1 MHRKAYTKGDNVI
14 TIDLSC
20 ITDGNDV
27 LYNGWNDW
35 SNLSIYNFVFL
46 HGRSLKCHKEK
57 VVMDIKEV
65 DHQKRLKKH
74 PKRAKKAQKRLKSGN
89 FMSKF

>member
-1 MHRKAYTKGDNVI
+1 
-14 TIDLSC
+14 
-20 ITDGNDV
+20 
-27 LYNGWNDW
+27 
-35 SNLSIYNFVFL
+35 
-46 HGRSLKCHKEK
+46 
-57 VVMDIKEV
+57 MDIKEV